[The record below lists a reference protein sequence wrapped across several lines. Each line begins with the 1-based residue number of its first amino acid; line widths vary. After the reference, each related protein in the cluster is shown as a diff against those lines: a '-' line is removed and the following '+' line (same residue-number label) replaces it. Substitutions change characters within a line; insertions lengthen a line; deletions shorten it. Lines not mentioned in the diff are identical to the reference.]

1 MGRERKEASSV
12 MHVAAEITATL
23 EPSSVTDEAP
33 LS

>member
-12 MHVAAEITATL
+12 MRVAAGTTATL
-23 EPSSVTDEAP
+23 EPSSVVDEAP